1 MKYIKRGDNFW
12 KEKYIDQN
20 NTSHFYISPEE
31 EENGRK
37 NYMYQTQE
45 NKHVKIIQS
54 GREKQEMK
62 TREW

>member
-1 MKYIKRGDNFW
+1 MEYIKRRNNFG

-20 NTSHFYISPEE
+20 NTPHFYISLEE

-54 GREKQEMK
+54 GLEKQEMK
-62 TREW
+62 TGE